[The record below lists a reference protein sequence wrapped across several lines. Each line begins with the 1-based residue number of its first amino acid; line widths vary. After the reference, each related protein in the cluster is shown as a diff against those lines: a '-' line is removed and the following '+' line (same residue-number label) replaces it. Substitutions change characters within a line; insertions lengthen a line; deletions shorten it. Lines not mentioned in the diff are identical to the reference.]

1 MSQPAARPPSTPQLP
16 TPGSMEQASSNDLT
30 GHSAFCSQG
39 CKPSVN
45 GLWWSLGLGK
55 NLFQLPMVV
64 AWVGVSADV
73 GGKPVSKLE
82 RASAVPMISWEGPAS
97 EAGKLDI
104 CLPSPWIAISSP

>member
-1 MSQPAARPPSTPQLP
+1 MSQPAARPPPTPQPP

-45 GLWWSLGLGK
+45 GLWWSLGLAK

-64 AWVGVSADV
+64 AWVGGLCRCWWEACQQV
-73 GGKPVSKLE
+73 GRSFSC
-82 RASAVPMISWEGPAS
+82 AY
-97 EAGKLDI
+97 D
-104 CLPSPWIAISSP
+104 